1 MADVI
6 ATKSFTQLQAKDVS
20 KTTNK
25 VDLLIRHYRINVP
38 PEIGAPSYL
47 MSDIPP
53 IPPLP
58 MPNDSRSSDTESI
71 ATVQELLK
79 SKNCF
84 LLNIEGMKVPS
95 PEKSQI
101 PRVRLSSILV

>member
-6 ATKSFTQLQAKDVS
+6 ATKSLTQLQAKDVS

-25 VDLLIRHYRINVP
+25 VDLLIRHYRIKVP

-58 MPNDSRSSDTESI
+58 MPSDSRSSDTESI

-79 SKNCF
+79 SLLLTIVQSLYGMRLILALEYF
-84 LLNIEGMKVPS
+84 LNNIS
-95 PEKSQI
+95 
-101 PRVRLSSILV
+101 

>member
-1 MADVI
+1 MIADVI
-6 ATKSFTQLQAKDVS
+6 ATKSLAQLQAKDVS

-38 PEIGAPSYL
+38 PEMGAPSYL

-58 MPNDSRSSDTESI
+58 MPNDGTSSDTESI

-79 SKNCF
+79 SRIF
-84 LLNIEGMKVPS
+84 LGDPKGQIENK
-95 PEKSQI
+95 
-101 PRVRLSSILV
+101 

>member
-6 ATKSFTQLQAKDVS
+6 ATKSLTQLQAKDVS

-25 VDLLIRHYRINVP
+25 VDLLIRHYRIKVP

-58 MPNDSRSSDTESI
+58 MPSDSRSSDTESI

-79 SKNCF
+79 SF
-84 LLNIEGMKVPS
+84 FPS
-95 PEKSQI
+95 PYGMS
-101 PRVRLSSILV
+101 LILALEYFLNNIS

>member
-6 ATKSFTQLQAKDVS
+6 ATKSLTQLQAKDVS

-25 VDLLIRHYRINVP
+25 VDLLIRHYRIKVP

-58 MPNDSRSSDTESI
+58 MPSDMSRDSRNSDTESI
-71 ATVQELLK
+71 ATVQEL
-79 SKNCF
+79 
-84 LLNIEGMKVPS
+84 
-95 PEKSQI
+95 
-101 PRVRLSSILV
+101 